1 MGTTEEAAKAAGSF
15 MEIMKSQPL
24 SLALVIMNLFLLGL
38 LWSVYRSADEARAA
52 EMALIFKAQSDMQML
67 LSKCVVPDKA

>member
-1 MGTTEEAAKAAGSF
+1 MGAIEETSKAAGSF

-24 SLALVIMNLFLLGL
+24 SLALVIMNILLLAL

-52 EMALIFKAQSDMQML
+52 EMSLIFKAQSDMQLL
-67 LSKCVVPDKA
+67 LSRCVVPDKV